1 MGDRRL
7 TVETTAT
14 TTSKLGARKLGF
26 PVRFFYGFGSI
37 AFGVKDSGFSY
48 FLLIFYNQVVGLSA
62 GLAGLAILI
71 ALVADSFLDPLIGQL
86 SDNLRSK
93 WGRRHPFMYASAI
106 PVAIT
111 YFVLWNPPRGLSQ
124 GALFVYLI
132 AIAILIR
139 SLISCYEI
147 PSSALAAELTTDYDE
162 RTTLLSFRFWF
173 GWLGGLVMYYLA
185 TRFFLQPDKT
195 HPVGMLN
202 DAGYSHYGVVA
213 ACLMLVAILVSAI
226 GTHRQIPNLRHPP
239 QRRATYGVL
248 FKEMLG
254 TLSHRTFL
262 MILTASFF
270 NAMAI
275 GLGFSVN
282 LYFQIF
288 FWQLHSSQIANFTFS
303 SLIAV
308 CAAASSAA
316 WLSKRFG
323 KRGAA
328 MTLITASITI
338 GVTPITLR
346 LLGLFPENGSAWVYP
361 ILFVGNIFATG
372 MGTTGQILFSSMI
385 ADVVEDSELRT
396 GRRQEGL
403 FFAAAAFIAKAVSG
417 VGVFMSAMIVALI
430 HLPARAVPGKI
441 DPAVVRHLGEFYVPT
456 AAGLYGLAVLF
467 LLGYKITR
475 SGHEDTLR
483 KLAAASDLIAE
494 GEPVESAPESI

>member
-1 MGDRRL
+1 L
-7 TVETTAT
+7 AAETTVT
-14 TTSKLGARKLGF
+14 TGPAPDARKLGF
-26 PVRFFYGFGSI
+26 STRFFYGFGSI
-37 AFGVKDSGFSY
+37 AFGVKDNGFSY

-124 GALFVYLI
+124 GPLFLYLI
-132 AIAILIR
+132 AVAILIR

-162 RTTLLSFRFWF
+162 RTTLLSWRYWF
-173 GWLGGLVMYYLA
+173 GWIGGLAMYYAA
-185 TRFFLQPDKT
+185 TRFFLTPDKT

-202 DAGYSHYGVVA
+202 DAGYSRYGVVA
-213 ACLMLVAILVSAI
+213 ATLMLTAILVSAI
-226 GTHRQIPNLRHPP
+226 GTHRQIPNLKHPP
-239 QRRATYGVL
+239 QRRLTYAVL

-262 MILTASFF
+262 MILAGSFF

-288 FWQLHSSQIANFTFS
+288 FWQLHSAQIANFTFS

-308 CAAASSAA
+308 CAAAGSAS
-316 WLSKRFG
+316 WLAKRFG

-328 MTLITASITI
+328 MTLIIASITI
-338 GVTPITLR
+338 GVTPVVLR
-346 LLGLFPENGSAWVYP
+346 LVGLFPANGTPWVYP
-361 ILFVGNIFATG
+361 ILFVANILANG

-430 HLPARAVPGKI
+430 HLPARAVPGAV

-456 AAGLYGLAVLF
+456 AIGLYGLAVLF

-483 KLAAASDLIAE
+483 RLAAAADLVAE
-494 GEPVESAPESI
+494 GEPAGSAGELS